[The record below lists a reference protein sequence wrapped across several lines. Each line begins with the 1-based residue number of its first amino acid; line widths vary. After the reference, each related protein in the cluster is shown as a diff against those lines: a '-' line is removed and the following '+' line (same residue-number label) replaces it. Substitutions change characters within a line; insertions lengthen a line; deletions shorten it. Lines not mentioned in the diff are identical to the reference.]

1 MVHRPL
7 ITMTTDFG
15 YDDPSVGVMKG
26 VMYSINPLLN
36 IVDLTHNI
44 APQGIQEAAF
54 TIGMNYQYFPSN
66 SIHLVV
72 VDPGV
77 GSGRRPL
84 LVVSGEHYFIGPDNG
99 VFSYIYKQ
107 APKNLIVVHITSEH
121 FFLKKDSPTFQGRD
135 VFSPCAAWLSTGLDI
150 DRFGEVIED
159 YHTIHLPVALK
170 QNDRSLKGEVILIDG
185 FGNAIT
191 NIKKTEIDDLRSL
204 LPEGRLKIFLKGR
217 EIQFREYYS
226 QADDRS
232 VSALINSSDYL
243 EVFVY
248 SGSAASEYDIR
259 LGDAVEI
266 LLS

>member
-1 MVHRPL
+1 MLHRPL

-26 VMYSINPLLN
+26 VIYSINPHLN

-54 TIGMNYQYFPSN
+54 TIGMNYQYFPAN
-66 SIHLVV
+66 TIHIVV

-84 LVVSGEHYFIGPDNG
+84 LVVSDEHYFIGPDNG

-107 APKNLIVVHITSEH
+107 APKNLTVVHITSQH

-135 VFSPCAAWLSTGLDI
+135 VFSPCAAWLSTGLDR
-150 DRFGEVIED
+150 DKFGVVIED
-159 YHTIHLPVALK
+159 YHDIRLPVALR
-170 QNDRSLKGEVILIDG
+170 QNDRSLKGEVILIDR
-185 FGNAIT
+185 FGNAMT
-191 NIKKTEIDDLRSL
+191 NIKKTEIDALHSLR
-204 LPEGRLKIFLKGR
+204 PEGRLKIFLKGR
-217 EIQFREYYS
+217 EVPVREYYS
-226 QADDRS
+226 QVDDRS
-232 VSALINSSDYL
+232 VSALINSSEYL
-243 EVFVY
+243 EIFVY

-259 LGDAVEI
+259 PGESVEI
-266 LLS
+266 LLF